1 MANKVIIG
9 ALFGDEGKGKI
20 VDILSEKSDFVVR
33 FQGGNNAGHT
43 VEVGDEQF
51 ILHLI
56 PSGILHAGKK
66 CIIGS
71 GVVVN
76 PEALLEE
83 IDELKL
89 RNISVDGNL
98 FVSDTAHLIFPYHK
112 KLDELREQKKDNK
125 KIGTTKR
132 GIGPAYADKVSRM
145 GIRMLDLLDE
155 EVFSEKLRANLDEK
169 NNLLMHLYKA
179 EPFDF
184 NEIFDRYM
192 EYAKIIKPYLV
203 NVPKMLN
210 KAMKENKS
218 ILFEGAQGTML
229 DVDFGTYP
237 YVTSSNPTVGGVF
250 TGTGVGP
257 KAVDEV
263 IGITKAYSTRVGEG
277 PMPTELSDEF
287 GDWFRTQGK
296 EFGATTGRPRRCG
309 WFDAVLTRYSV
320 TINHMDSLVVTKLD
334 VMDQLDTVKICTAYE
349 YNGEKLDYPPHNM
362 KILEKCKPV
371 YEELPGWKS
380 STVDVREYSQ
390 LPENALKYINR
401 IAELTGATVKI
412 VSVGPNREETI
423 FVE

>member
-56 PSGILHAGKK
+56 PSGILHDGKK

-76 PEALLEE
+76 PEALLKEV
-83 IDELKL
+83 DALKS

-98 FVSDTAHLIFPYHK
+98 FVSDTAHLIFPYHR
-112 KLDELREQKKDNK
+112 KLDELRELKKDDN

-155 EVFSEKLRANLDEK
+155 ETFREKLRANLDEK

-184 NEIFDRYM
+184 DEIFDQYRN
-192 EYAKIIKPYLV
+192 YAKIIKPYLV

-210 KAMKENKS
+210 EAMKENKS

-257 KAVDEV
+257 RAVDEV

-277 PMPTELSDEF
+277 PMPTELMDEF
-287 GDWFRTQGK
+287 GDWFRSYGK

-309 WFDAVLTRYSV
+309 WFDAVLTKYSAV
-320 TINHMDSLVVTKLD
+320 INHMDSLVVTKLD
-334 VMDQLDTVKICTAYE
+334 VLDQLDTIKICTAYE
-349 YNGEKLDYPPHNM
+349 YNGEILDYPPHNI
-362 KILEKCKPV
+362 KILERCKPV

-380 STVDVREYSQ
+380 STVDIREYDR
-390 LPENALKYINR
+390 LPENARRYIDR
-401 IAELTGATVKI
+401 IAQLTGAVVKI

>member
-83 IDELKL
+83 VDALKL

-98 FVSDTAHLIFPYHK
+98 FVSDTAHLIFPYHS
-112 KLDELREQKKDNK
+112 KLDELRESKKDDK

-145 GIRMLDLLDE
+145 GIRMVDLLDE
-155 EVFSEKLRANLDEK
+155 EIFSEKLRANLDEK

-184 NEIFDRYM
+184 NEIFEQYM
-192 EYAKIIKPYLV
+192 GYAKRMKPYLV

-210 KAMKENKS
+210 EAMKENKS

-277 PMPTELSDEF
+277 PMPTELFDDF

-309 WFDAVLTRYSV
+309 WFDAVLTKYSV

-334 VMDQLDTVKICTAYE
+334 IMDQLDKIKICIAYK
-349 YNGEKLDYPPHNM
+349 YNGEMLDYPPHSM
-362 KILEKCKPV
+362 KILKKCKPV

-380 STVDVREYSQ
+380 STVDIREYSQ
-390 LPENALKYINR
+390 LPENARKYIER
-401 IAELTGATVKI
+401 IAELTGAVVKI